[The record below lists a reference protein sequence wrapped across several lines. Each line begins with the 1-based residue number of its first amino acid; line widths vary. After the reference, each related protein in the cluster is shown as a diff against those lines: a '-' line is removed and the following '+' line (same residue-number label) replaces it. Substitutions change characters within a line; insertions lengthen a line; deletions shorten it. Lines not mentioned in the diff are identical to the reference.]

1 MRTRAGLARTSVIRG
16 MPFNK
21 LPADVQLECLARVPY
36 ADLFGG
42 VVATCKKWRNLI
54 LSKAYRETRAAAGW
68 TEYAAAGNNKNEC
81 FLVTAS
87 GAHRTA
93 PRPAVN
99 NMWTLTLE
107 DEMYV
112 VSDGVE
118 HEDGMH
124 VFDPRENAWHELTEL
139 IHVDGYVSEGA
150 TAVASESAGKL
161 FVVGGRCTASG
172 DDRE

>member
-1 MRTRAGLARTSVIRG
+1 ML
-16 MPFNK
+16 FNK